1 MTNCTKNPHKK
12 NRRRKEM
19 TNSSKPRRSPQS
31 PDEELVAMLRYLRL
45 GRLLGRWD
53 ETLEEARQE
62 RYSSERLLRYV
73 VEEEYRAKREKARL
87 LRRQR
92 ANIPKMLEMET
103 FPFQKQP
110 KLNRQRVM
118 SLYDNFDYMTKQRS
132 VIWLGPTGCGKTGL
146 ATAFLLQAIDRGYRG
161 YFITFPELLQALF
174 QSLADRSD

>member
-62 RYSSERLLRYV
+62 RYSSQRLFRQVVAGVQSPSQAGER
-73 VEEEYRAKREKARL
+73 
-87 LRRQR
+87 
-92 ANIPKMLEMET
+92 
-103 FPFQKQP
+103 
-110 KLNRQRVM
+110 
-118 SLYDNFDYMTKQRS
+118 
-132 VIWLGPTGCGKTGL
+132 
-146 ATAFLLQAIDRGYRG
+146 TAAPPAAGQHPQNAGDGNLP
-161 YFITFPELLQALF
+161 FPETTEAQPAAGDVAL
-174 QSLADRSD
+174 R